1 MTAKKT
7 YLISSLSLFIVVLFT
22 FISKY
27 TLNAVFTN
35 TVFSADDYVW
45 IRQIIIMYVISIPA
59 GLGMLCFLPRAVPE
73 KRSLRFSEFIRFTL
87 ACYPLLVVGSLL
99 GRLLSMIFTLG
110 KGLFDPMTDL
120 MLSNKSPL
128 MYIVAIIIA
137 PVFEELLFRKFL
149 IDRTVKYGEKTA
161 ILFSALSF
169 GLFHANL
176 SQIFFAA
183 AAGLVFAYVY
193 VRTGKIRYTIFM
205 HMIINAISSV
215 TTAIISNTVDI
226 KALMSSL
233 WSGNLPELSSLLVP
247 MLVVFAVSAV
257 TNGLTAAGI
266 VMLVK
271 TIRRLKFNQAEF
283 EIQKGEIINTVY
295 LNVGF
300 IAFAAYCLIKTV
312 LNLMG

>member
-73 KRSLRFSEFIRFTL
+73 KRSLSASEFIRFTL
-87 ACYPLLVVGSLL
+87 TCYPLLVVGSLL

-128 MYIVAIIIA
+128 MYIVAIIMA

-233 WSGNLPELSSLLVP
+233 RSGNLPELSSLLVP